1 VHGKNDSLCKAYSP
15 MMNPVFAIPEGKS
28 YDGTSFVG
36 AENEGNKHGQARRK
50 MEGFHLRAFTI

>member
-1 VHGKNDSLCKAYSP
+1 
-15 MMNPVFAIPEGKS
+15 MNSVFAIPEGNS

-50 MEGFHLRAFTI
+50 RDGFQLRAFTI